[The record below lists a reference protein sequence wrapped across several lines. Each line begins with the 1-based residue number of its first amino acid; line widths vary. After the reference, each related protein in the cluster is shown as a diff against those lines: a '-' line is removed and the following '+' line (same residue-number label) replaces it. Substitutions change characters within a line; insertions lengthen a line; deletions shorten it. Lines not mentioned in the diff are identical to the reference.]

1 MKRQFSESFNPVDA
15 ALFTWTGRHGCAEA
29 SDLPMLRMHQVWQD
43 SIDEGFT
50 VVSRKTGEH
59 QTFVKNGERRDR
71 EGELQATEFISLN
84 NNTGRADAP
93 AARLT
98 ITIFND

>member
-1 MKRQFSESFNPVDA
+1 VKRQFSEGFNPTDA
-15 ALFTWTGRHGCAEA
+15 ALFTWHGKEGCAEA
-29 SDLPMLRMHQVWQD
+29 SDLPLLRMHQVWQD

-59 QTFVKNGERRDR
+59 QTFVKNGEQRDR
-71 EGELQATEFISLN
+71 EGELQATVFHSIN
-84 NNTGRADAP
+84 NKTGRLDAP

-98 ITIFND
+98 ILIFND